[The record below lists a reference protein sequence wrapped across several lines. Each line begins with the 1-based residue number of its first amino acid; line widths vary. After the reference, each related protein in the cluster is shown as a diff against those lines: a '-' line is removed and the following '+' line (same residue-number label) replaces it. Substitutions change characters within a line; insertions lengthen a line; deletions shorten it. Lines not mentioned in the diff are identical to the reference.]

1 MHNFKSYAKFKR
13 EYCLHITNKIPFY
26 YLHIRPSPFSRN
38 LLICPFP
45 QAQYCHFKFPFKEHL
60 HVHKSCTIR
69 PNSIIDNRNK
79 LLPSELWLHA
89 PYTLKNTLGP
99 RDKKGGKQQGLNSL
113 PVKRNVTSR
122 TKIPNRNARL
132 IFKRLQVLSSHGA
145 IQVEVIYS
153 SNLCCSVLC
162 YRGASCLL
170 VNVFMHRGCKRTRR
184 YIALHASILF
194 VKSNFFPLIF
204 GRCQCAVQELH
215 R

>member
-1 MHNFKSYAKFKR
+1 MLTHRLSTFLNMHMHNFKSYAKFKR

-69 PNSIIDNRNK
+69 PNSIIDNRNIIIAFRAMVACNGYEC
-79 LLPSELWLHA
+79 LN
-89 PYTLKNTLGP
+89 TLKNSLGP
-99 RDKKGGKQQGLNSL
+99 RKKEGKQQGLNSL

-132 IFKRLQVLSSHGA
+132 IFKRL
-145 IQVEVIYS
+145 
-153 SNLCCSVLC
+153 
-162 YRGASCLL
+162 
-170 VNVFMHRGCKRTRR
+170 
-184 YIALHASILF
+184 
-194 VKSNFFPLIF
+194 
-204 GRCQCAVQELH
+204 
-215 R
+215 

>member
-79 LLPSELWLHA
+79 LLPYELCLHA
-89 PYTLKNTLGP
+89 TDMNALYTEEIIGP
-99 RDKKGGKQQGLNSL
+99 QRKKRRKTARIKQPTCKKECHFQNENS
-113 PVKRNVTSR
+113 
-122 TKIPNRNARL
+122 
-132 IFKRLQVLSSHGA
+132 
-145 IQVEVIYS
+145 E
-153 SNLCCSVLC
+153 
-162 YRGASCLL
+162 
-170 VNVFMHRGCKRTRR
+170 
-184 YIALHASILF
+184 
-194 VKSNFFPLIF
+194 
-204 GRCQCAVQELH
+204 
-215 R
+215 